1 MASAKTLALL
11 AVAHTYEVRDRKVL
25 VLKPATDTRFGKTTV
40 ASRAGL
46 CREASLTLNADTV
59 ILPDMVNGSACVL
72 VDEAQFLST
81 FVVDQLRDVATNQ
94 NIPVLCYGL
103 RTDFRS
109 KLFEGSKR
117 LLEVA
122 DTIEEIKTTCT
133 YCTKKS
139 VFNLKA
145 VDGVP
150 TVNGDQVTVGAEELY
165 VPTCPTHF
173 YAKLQ
178 MTSTAL
184 SACYEGRVVSD
195 STPTNES

>member
-25 VLKPATDTRFGKTTV
+25 VLKPVIDTRFGKTTV

-46 CREASLTLNADTV
+46 SREANLTLNADTV
-59 ILPDMVNGSACVL
+59 IPQDMVNGSSCVL

-81 FVVDQLRDVATNQ
+81 FVVDQLREVATGQ

-133 YCTKKS
+133 YCTKKA

-145 VDGVP
+145 VDGAP
-150 TVNGDQVTVGAEELY
+150 TIDGDQVTVGAEELY

-184 SACYEGRVVSD
+184 SSACLS
-195 STPTNES
+195 